1 LVAAMLDPTQ
11 PTSLTQKSTAGLSA
25 PRARAFSKSE
35 IASLFTLLLA
45 IASIPIVL
53 NPLPPIA
60 DYVNHLARMQIIATI
75 NSDSYLHHYYEID
88 WQVIPNLMMDLIV
101 PLFVRVMNVYLAGQL
116 YTLMSFALILSGTMA
131 LQRQLSGRW
140 SALPLL
146 AATLLYN
153 DMFLVGTMNYVFGIG
168 LTLWALVTWI
178 SLRERGRAL
187 RLLVS
192 ALFVFGLF
200 FCHLFA
206 LGVYGVGLLAFEA
219 DRLWT
224 AYRRARRYD
233 GEKAAGRPLAELFID
248 FIITGLPFVP
258 VIGLLMLSP
267 TRGLWDFDWQIDG
280 KMDGLIFVVRVYSDA
295 IAVLLAAV
303 IVLAARW
310 ALRRRLLSF
319 HGFGLALLAI
329 GAAVYLALP
338 RVMFETDMV
347 DQRLPISLAFVLIAC
362 LDVDFRQTAARR
374 VFVTGIVLLLT
385 VRAGEV
391 EWKWSQLSG
400 PIQSFRQS
408 VQLLNRG
415 ARVLVAYGSPNGGG
429 QLRDYGLLHADCI
442 AIIERSAL
450 VTTAFTVVGKQVL
463 HVRAVYRDRVDT
475 EDGAPPVV
483 NSLVQVADRADAN
496 AGDYWRHWTQDYDY
510 LYVLFTT
517 PDFANPDPAQLTELF
532 AGDRFILYR
541 IERSQIAGPSKVV
554 TAAGKDVK

>member
-1 LVAAMLDPTQ
+1 MLDPTQ
-11 PTSLTQKSTAGLSA
+11 HASPTQKSTAGLSA
-25 PRARAFSKSE
+25 PCACVFSKSE
-35 IASLFTLLLA
+35 IAFLFALLLT
-45 IASIPIVL
+45 IASIPILL

-60 DYVNHLARMQIIATI
+60 DYVNHLARMQIIAAI
-75 NSDSYLHHYYEID
+75 SNDSYLHRYYEVD

-131 LQRQLSGRW
+131 LQRRLSGRW

-146 AATLLYN
+146 AAVLLYN

-168 LTLWALVTWI
+168 LMLWALATWI
-178 SLRERGRAL
+178 ALRERGRAL

-192 ALFVFGLF
+192 GLFVLGLF

-206 LGVYGVGLLAFEA
+206 LGVYGVGLLAFES

-233 GEKAAGRPLAELFID
+233 GEEPVGRPLAELFID
-248 FIITGLPFVP
+248 FIATGLPFVP
-258 VIGLLMLSP
+258 VVGVLMLSP
-267 TRGLWDFDWQIDG
+267 TRRLWDFHWQMAG
-280 KMDGLIFVVRVYSDA
+280 KMDGLIFAVRVYSDA

-362 LDVDFRQTAARR
+362 LDVDFRQTAARG
-374 VFVTGIVLLLT
+374 VFATGIVLLLA
-385 VRAGEV
+385 VRVGEV
-391 EWKWSQLSG
+391 EWQWSQLSG

-415 ARVLVAYGSPNGGG
+415 AKVLLAYGDPNGRG
-429 QLRDYGLLHADCI
+429 QLSDYGLMHADCI

-450 VTTAFTVVGKQVL
+450 VTTAFTVLGKQVL
-463 HVRAVYRDRVDT
+463 HARAAYRDRVDT
-475 EDGAPPVV
+475 VDGTPPAV
-483 NSLVQVADRADAN
+483 NSLVQIADRVDAH

-510 LYVLFTT
+510 LYVVFTK
-517 PDFANPDPAQLTELF
+517 PGFANPDPTQLTELF

-541 IERSQIAGPSKVV
+541 IERSQIPRTSKMV
-554 TAAGKDVK
+554 TAAGRYVK